1 MKVVIRLAGEPADP
15 AVVVVNP
22 DDALTV
28 ESFTMWLDRRQPGL
42 PSDPGV
48 TAAATLTEAR
58 TAGEA

>member
-1 MKVVIRLAGEPADP
+1 MKLMVRPAAEPGDP

-22 DDALTV
+22 DDAVTV
-28 ESFTMWLDRRQPGL
+28 ESFTMWLDRRQAGQ